1 MGFFTNIIPLRLS
14 KQTQQTPV
22 QALITSKKRA
32 SYAVKPPPPRQISYE
47 INDVK
52 MAITTATM
60 PEKADRARLIAI
72 YDYIMQDAH
81 LSSQVRVAIDKVI
94 SEPFALYRNGKPDL
108 EASKMLESSWFEEL
122 VNHIIEAEFYGFS
135 LAELYVN
142 NDMSIEE
149 TLILRQCVQPDLRLL
164 LPDGTIHG
172 RIIPYGDSLDELSL
186 IQFGAPLDLGV
197 LQKAAYNVLW
207 KFYARSDWSRASEKF
222 GMPVLWIQADTNQ
235 DAELD
240 RLEQKAAGFGS
251 DGYIVTQA
259 GDKVNIVERTGQ
271 DIHKIYLENIRYCDE
286 QISKLINGQTGTS
299 DTKAW
304 TGSSEVQERLL
315 EDINY
320 ARMRRVKYA
329 INNQVLPYLIKKGF
343 AQLAGL
349 EFDYRT
355 IKEPKT
361 AKPAPEVKDTP
372 EPKKKS
378 LNRDYN
384 DELTTLYFGRH
395 GENCDCHDVPLPVQ
409 RLSLS
414 RKTDINNAI
423 GLLLDSGKPSA
434 HPGLFNLYFNDYVKA
449 INQVFPQGV
458 NDDLA
463 HRFKLNMAEF
473 AAHKAY
479 KMSVELLK
487 AGPVKRAAITRKYER
502 FHQAEITTV
511 TARARTARQWEQ
523 FEEERDLFPNLTWIR
538 TRSANPRELHL
549 SYVGLTLPMN
559 HEFWKNNQPGN
570 LWNCKCDW
578 ETSDEP
584 ASDDPV
590 KIIPP
595 AKGLEGN
602 PFFDGKLITDKHPY
616 RKDAPDWISRNAM
629 LLAPDDVCYS
639 KVIYDEQAF
648 LEHVLVTSSHE
659 VNENRLMASLLLKA
673 GYKDIRLLPTIYK
686 DETALR
692 ERYYGKA
699 FSGTKCPDAKIGNK
713 LVEFKKSDGAARS
726 IRKHLFDSAQ
736 KSEMV
741 VLRLIKSVNIVR
753 LENIIN
759 GIMLNNPGL
768 KKVIVITNENKIITY

>member
-1 MGFFTNIIPLRLS
+1 
-14 KQTQQTPV
+14 
-22 QALITSKKRA
+22 
-32 SYAVKPPPPRQISYE
+32 
-47 INDVK
+47 
-52 MAITTATM
+52 M

-94 SEPFALYRNGKPDL
+94 CEPFALYRNEKPDL
-108 EASKMLESSWFEEL
+108 EGSKMLESSWFEEL

-142 NDMSIEE
+142 TDKSIEE
-149 TLILRQCVQPDLRLL
+149 TLILRQCVQPDLKLL

-222 GMPVLWIQADTNQ
+222 GMPVLWIEADTNQ

-343 AQLAGL
+343 TQFNGL

-378 LNRDYN
+378 LNRDNN
-384 DELTTLYFGRH
+384 DEISILYFSEH
-395 GENCDCHDVPLPVQ
+395 GENCDCHDVPVVQ

-423 GLLLDSGKPSA
+423 SSLLESGKPSA
-434 HPGLFNLYFNDYVKA
+434 HPGLFNLYFNDYLKA
-449 INQVFPQGV
+449 IKQVFPDGV
-458 NDDLA
+458 NDELT
-463 HRFKLNMAEF
+463 RKFKLNMADF
-473 AAHKAY
+473 SAHKAY
-479 KMSVELLK
+479 KMSAELIES
-487 AGPVKRAAITRKYER
+487 GPAKRIAIAKKYDR
-502 FHQAEITTV
+502 FHHAELSTV
-511 TARARTARQWEQ
+511 TARARSARQWEQ

-538 TRSANPRELHL
+538 TRSASPRELHL
-549 SYVGLTLPMN
+549 SYVGLTLPMD

-584 ASDDPV
+584 ASNDPV

-602 PFFDGKLITDKHPY
+602 PYFDGKLITDKHPY
-616 RKDAPDWISRNAM
+616 HKDAPDWISRNAM

-639 KVIYDEQAF
+639 KMVFDGQPF
-648 LEHVLVTSSHE
+648 LEHVLISQSSE
-659 VNENRLMASLLLKA
+659 AAENRLIASLLSKH
-673 GYKDIRLLPTIYK
+673 GFKDIQLLPTIDYR
-686 DETALR
+686 EPLLR

-699 FSGTKCPDAKIGNK
+699 FNSIEPKKCPDAKVGNT
-713 LVEFKKSDGAARS
+713 LIEFKKSAGAERS
-726 IRKHLFDSAQ
+726 IRDRIKDAAL
-736 KSEMV
+736 KSD
-741 VLRLIKSVNIVR
+741 I
-753 LENIIN
+753 
-759 GIMLNNPGL
+759 
-768 KKVIVITNENKIITY
+768 IVIKLQRHVKYSRLAGIAYDRKAINPSKTILFITDSLEIVTF